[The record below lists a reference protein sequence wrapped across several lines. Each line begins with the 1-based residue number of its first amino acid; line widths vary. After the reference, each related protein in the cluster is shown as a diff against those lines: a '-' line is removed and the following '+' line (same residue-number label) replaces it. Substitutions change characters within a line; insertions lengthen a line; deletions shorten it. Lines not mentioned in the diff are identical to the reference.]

1 MNKLLLLGLIFWL
14 MLNPVFGQVKVHG
27 QVVSE
32 RSGQGIPFATV
43 GVEQT
48 TNGTMADSSGRF
60 SLTVPA
66 KNDTL
71 LVRSLGYETRRIA
84 TTEASRITLKESHLT
99 LNEVRI
105 KAVNPAHRII
115 EQATQNLP
123 RNNPEALASFQ
134 YEGYHVSTISHTKAA
149 KPVHDTPVTKPLY
162 VNESYSIRQF
172 LAPTLNHEEIIGSR
186 TSGTQA
192 TLFASFRPMFQPFG
206 FHKETILIR
215 LPRMTEPISFLNP
228 LSRNS
233 AAVYDFYLADT
244 LVHTPGDST
253 FVIEYEPKKGRGI
266 SGLKGVLHIRS
277 GSFAPTYVTAEPA
290 DPKTVLRFRFEQTYK
305 QIKKHWFPVEIRSN
319 WIISPSSVLKMGAV
333 EVETRSLLTN
343 IQIDLPLRA
352 ENFSEIALLLADNST
367 RRSEEFWQT
376 HRLDSLTIAEKDLFA
391 RQAALRGWA
400 RFKTKMLPTLAEW
413 GTAGVV
419 PLGKYLNMS
428 SQTFFDGNRY
438 EGLRLTLNPITSPA
452 FSKTLR
458 LDAKLSYGFR
468 DQAVKYEGRAR
479 LLLNPAR
486 RMYLTAAYRFDVSE
500 PGNVQFFI
508 WDYPQIPYEL
518 LRTFL
523 FTRADSLQ
531 QWRVE
536 WSFRAVKHTTVT
548 FSVADETR
556 TPTYTYL
563 FRPPEYEHM
572 PMTSFS
578 TTELSAGFRYAYN
591 EQFAQVGQGTILAQ
605 APSPVWSVQVV
616 QGVMNRLLGGH
627 YNYTKLNTRYEQ
639 LIRHRR
645 LGETYL
651 NLTAGILWGQLPYPY
666 LYNAR
671 GAKNDFS
678 PIWVANHFQTMDL
691 YEFTSDRYATLF
703 VTHNFKTLL
712 GKPTVRW
719 FRPEPSVVQGIA
731 YGSLRSPDYH
741 EGIPIKTLER
751 GFFESGLLV
760 DNLYRQRIANVAYV
774 GVGMGVFYRWG
785 PNALPIP
792 QDNLAYRLV
801 WNIGF

>member
-1 MNKLLLLGLIFWL
+1 MNRLLLLVLTFRL
-14 MLNPVFGQVKVHG
+14 LLTPAFGQERVQG

-32 RSGQGIPFATV
+32 RSGQGIPFATISI
-43 GVEQT
+43 ERT
-48 TNGTMADSSGRF
+48 TNGITADSSGRF
-60 SLTVPA
+60 SLTVPTR
-66 KNDTL
+66 NDTL
-71 LVRSLGYETRRIA
+71 LIRSLGYETRRIA
-84 TTEASRITLKESHLT
+84 TTEASLITLKESHLT
-99 LNEVRI
+99 LDEFRI

-123 RNNPEALASFQ
+123 LNNPEALVSFQ
-134 YEGYHVSTISHTKAA
+134 YDGYHVSTISHAIAA
-149 KPVHDTPVTKPLY
+149 KTAQDTPDTKPLY
-162 VNESYSIRQF
+162 VNESYAIRQF

-206 FHKETILIR
+206 FHRETILVR
-215 LPRMTEPISFLNP
+215 LPRMTEPIPFLNP
-228 LSRNS
+228 ISQNS

-244 LVHTPGDST
+244 LVHSPGDST
-253 FVIEYEPKKGRGI
+253 FVIDYEPQKGRGI

-290 DPKTVLRFRFEQTYK
+290 DPETVLRFRFEQIYDR
-305 QIKKHWFPVEIRSN
+305 IMGHWFPVEIRSN
-319 WIISPSSVLKMGAV
+319 WMLGSSSTLKMGALQV
-333 EVETRSLLTN
+333 DTRSLLTN
-343 IQIDLPLRA
+343 IEINPPLRP
-352 ENFSEIALLLADNST
+352 ENFSEMALVLADNST
-367 RRSEEFWQT
+367 RRSEEFWQK
-376 HRLDSLTIAEKDLFA
+376 HRLDSLTTAEKNLFTT
-391 RQAALRGWA
+391 QAKLRGWQ
-400 RFKTKMLPTLAEW
+400 RFKTSVLPTLAEW
-413 GTAGVV
+413 STAGVV
-419 PLGKYLNMS
+419 PLNRYVNLS
-428 SQTFFDGNRY
+428 SQTFVDGNRY

-508 WDYPQIPYEL
+508 WNYPQIPYEL

-523 FTRADSLQ
+523 FTQADSLK
-531 QWRVE
+531 QWRLE
-536 WSFRAVKHTTVT
+536 WSFRAIKHATVT
-548 FSVADETR
+548 FSVVDETR
-556 TPTYTYL
+556 TPTYGYQ
-563 FRPPEYEHM
+563 FRPPEYEQM

-578 TTELSAGFRYAYN
+578 TTELSVGFRYAYN
-591 EQFAQVGQGTILAQ
+591 EQFAQVGQGSIVAQ
-605 APSPVWSVQVV
+605 APSPVWSVQLI
-616 QGVMNRLLGGH
+616 QGVMNRFLGGH
-627 YNYTKLNTRYEQ
+627 YNYTKINTRYEQ

-671 GAKNDFS
+671 GARNDFS

-712 GKPTVRW
+712 GKPTVGW
-719 FRPEPSVVQGIA
+719 FRPEPSIVQGIA
-731 YGSLRSPDYH
+731 YGSLRSPAYH

-751 GFFESGLLV
+751 GFFESGLVV
-760 DNLYRQRIANVAYV
+760 DNLYRQKIASLAYV

-785 PNALPIP
+785 SNALPTP

>member
-1 MNKLLLLGLIFWL
+1 MTYRLPVILSFWL
-14 MLNPVFGQVKVHG
+14 MLNPVFGQVKVQG
-27 QVVSE
+27 RVVSE
-32 RSGQGIPFATV
+32 RSGKGVPFATIV
-43 GVEQT
+43 VEQT
-48 TNGTMADSSGRF
+48 TSGTTADSTGRF
-60 SLTVPA
+60 SLTVLSEG
-66 KNDTL
+66 DTL
-71 LVRSLGYETRRIA
+71 LVQSLGYKTRRITIA
-84 TTEASRITLKESHLT
+84 EVSPVYLSETHLT
-99 LNEVRI
+99 LNEFRI
-105 KAVNPAHRII
+105 KAVNPAIRVI
-115 EQATQNLP
+115 EQATENLAF
-123 RNNPEALASFQ
+123 NNPEALASFQ
-134 YEGYHVSTISHTKAA
+134 YEGYHVSAISHTKSA
-149 KPVHDTPVTKPLY
+149 KTAQDTPVTKPLY

-172 LAPTLNHEEIIGSR
+172 LAPNLNHEEITASR

-206 FHKETILIR
+206 FHQETILIR
-215 LPRMTEPISFLNP
+215 LPRMTEPLSFLNP

-253 FVIEYEPKKGRGI
+253 FIIEYEPRKGRGI

-277 GSFAPTYVTAEPA
+277 GSFAPTFVIAEPA
-290 DPKTVLRFRFEQTYK
+290 DPKTVLRFRFEQRYELLK
-305 QIKKHWFPVEIRSN
+305 NHWFPVEIRSS
-319 WIISPSSVLKMGAV
+319 WVLSPSSVLKMGAV
-333 EVETRSLLTN
+333 QVETRSLLTN
-343 IQIDLPLRA
+343 IRINLPLRP
-352 ENFSEIALLLADNST
+352 ENFSELALVLAENST
-367 RRSEEFWQT
+367 HRSEEYWRT
-376 HRLDSLTIAEKDLFA
+376 HRLDSLTTAEKDLFA
-391 RQAALRGWA
+391 KQAALRGWE

-413 GTAGVV
+413 GAAGVV
-419 PLGKYLNMS
+419 PLNRYVNLS

-468 DQAVKYEGRAR
+468 DQALKYEGRAR
-479 LLLNPAR
+479 LLLSPAR

-508 WDYPQIPYEL
+508 WNYPQIPYEL

-523 FTRADSLQ
+523 FTRADSLR
-531 QWRVE
+531 QWRLE
-536 WSFRAVKHTTVT
+536 WSFRAVKHATVT
-548 FSVADETR
+548 FSVVDETR
-556 TPTYTYL
+556 TPTYRYR

-572 PMTSFS
+572 PMSSFS
-578 TTELSAGFRYAYN
+578 TTELSAGFRYAFN
-591 EQFAQVGQGTILAQ
+591 EQFAQVGQGTILAKS
-605 APSPVWSVQVV
+605 PSPVWSVQVI
-616 QGVMNRLLGGH
+616 QGIMNRFFGGH

-703 VTHNFKTLL
+703 LTHNFKTLF
-712 GKPTVRW
+712 GKPTVSW
-719 FRPEPSVVQGIA
+719 FRPEPSLVQGIA
-731 YGSLRSPDYH
+731 YGSLRSPAYH

-751 GFFESGLLV
+751 GFFESGLVV
-760 DNLYRQRIANVAYV
+760 DNLYRQKIANVAYV

-785 PNALPIP
+785 PNALPSSA
-792 QDNLAYRLV
+792 DNLAYRLV

>member
-1 MNKLLLLGLIFWL
+1 MTYRLLVVLSFWL
-14 MLNPVFGQVKVHG
+14 MLNPVFGQVTVQG

-32 RSGQGIPFATV
+32 RSREGVPFATIS
-43 GVEQT
+43 VEQT
-48 TNGTMADSSGRF
+48 TNGATADSTGRF
-60 SLTVPA
+60 SLTILSQ
-66 KNDTL
+66 NDTL
-71 LVRSLGYETRRIA
+71 VVRSLGYETRRITA
-84 TTEASRITLKESHLT
+84 DKASRITLKETHLT

-105 KAVNPAHRII
+105 KAVNTAIRVI
-115 EQATQNLP
+115 EQATENLAV
-123 RNNPEALASFQ
+123 NNPEALASFQ
-134 YEGYHVSTISHTKAA
+134 YEGYHVSTISHTKPA
-149 KPVHDTPVTKPLY
+149 KTTQETSVTKPLY

-172 LAPTLNHEEIIGSR
+172 MAPNLNHEEITVSR

-192 TLFASFRPMFQPFG
+192 TVFASFRPMFQSFG
-206 FHKETILIR
+206 FHQETILVR

-228 LSRNS
+228 LSHNS
-233 AAVYDFYLADT
+233 PAVYDFYLADT

-253 FVIEYEPKKGRGI
+253 FIIEYEPKKGRGI

-277 GSFAPTYVTAEPA
+277 GSFAPTFVTAEPA
-290 DPKTVLRFRFEQTYK
+290 DPKTVLRFRFEQRYELRK
-305 QIKKHWFPVEIRSN
+305 NHWFPVEIRSS
-319 WIISPSSVLKMGAV
+319 WVLRPSSALQLGALQ
-333 EVETRSLLTN
+333 VETRSLLTN
-343 IQIDLPLRA
+343 IQINPPLRP
-352 ENFSEIALLLADNST
+352 ENFSEIALVLAENST

-376 HRLDSLTIAEKDLFA
+376 HRLDSLTTAEKDLFT

-400 RFKTKMLPTLAEW
+400 RFKTSMLPTLAEW
-413 GTAGVV
+413 NTAGVI
-419 PLGKYLNMS
+419 PLNRYVNLS

-452 FSKTLR
+452 FSKIIR

-468 DQAVKYEGRAR
+468 DQALKYEGRAR

-508 WDYPQIPYEL
+508 WNYPQIPYEL

-523 FTRADSLQ
+523 FTRADSLR
-531 QWRVE
+531 QWRLE
-536 WSFRAVKHTTVT
+536 WSFRAMKHTTVT
-548 FSVADETR
+548 FSAISESR
-556 TPTYTYL
+556 KPTYTYQ

-572 PMTSFS
+572 PMTNFS
-578 TTELSAGFRYAYN
+578 TTELSAGFRYAFN

-605 APSPVWSVQVV
+605 SPSPVWSVQVI
-616 QGVMNRLLGGH
+616 QGVMNRFLGGQ
-627 YNYTKLNTRYEQ
+627 YSYTKLNTRYEQ

-712 GKPTVRW
+712 GKPTVSW
-719 FRPEPSVVQGIA
+719 FRPEPSIVQGIA
-731 YGSLRSPDYH
+731 YGNLRSPEYH
-741 EGIPIKTLER
+741 EGVPTKTLER

-760 DNLYRQRIANVAYV
+760 DNLYRQKIASVAYV

-785 PNALPIP
+785 PNAIP
-792 QDNLAYRLV
+792 TPADNLAYRLV